1 MMYSKGNLLYKKK
14 TRVYGH
20 PWSNF
25 YEFQGDKRWRLRPS
39 AMSHSAISL
48 FMEGK
53 LTGQCWYSTMF
64 EENGELMRICTF
76 DNRSISLLLSPTG
89 LYNPNWFTQSKLVHT
104 IQSLCSFTLLGSSA
118 DKPVDLKH
126 NCPQI
131 FHYFLS
137 FSSFCSCLFFRACPL
152 LSCQYFWHFSD
163 LIYMDNYITRKHI
176 QVSVGNNHYD
186 LFYGVNK
193 VPNVLVSSMQLSD
206 WLDTLFFNSLHKND
220 CSQMNSTHVCNCISN
235 IVPQPTHNID

>member
-1 MMYSKGNLLYKKK
+1 
-14 TRVYGH
+14 
-20 PWSNF
+20 
-25 YEFQGDKRWRLRPS
+25 
-39 AMSHSAISL
+39 
-48 FMEGK
+48 MEGK

-89 LYNPNWFTQSKLVHT
+89 LYNPNWFTQSKLVHAIQTGSHNPNWFTHSKLVHT

-163 LIYMDNYITRKHI
+163 LIYMDNHITQKHI
-176 QVSVGNNHYD
+176 QVSVGNNHYN
-186 LFYGVNK
+186 LLYGVNK
-193 VPNVLVSSMQLSD
+193 VPNVWVSSMQLSD
-206 WLDTLFFNSLHKND
+206 WLDTLFFFK
-220 CSQMNSTHVCNCISN
+220 
-235 IVPQPTHNID
+235 